1 MSNSMS
7 ELLKQAQTLQSKLSE
22 LQAEAERKTVEA
34 SSGGG
39 MVTAVVNGKLQLVSI
54 HIEPQIADAGDR
66 EMLEDLVVAAV
77 NEAIRKA
84 QQMMAEAMTRVTGGL
99 KIPGLGG

>member
-1 MSNSMS
+1 MSNPMAD
-7 ELLKQAQTLQSKLSE
+7 LLKQAQTLQSKLTE
-22 LQAEAERKTVEA
+22 LQAEAEHKTVEA

-39 MVTAVVNGKLQLVSI
+39 MVTAVVNGKLQLVRI
-54 HIEPQIADAGDR
+54 HIEPQIADGGDR

-84 QQMMAEAMTRVTGGL
+84 QQMMAEAMARVTGGL
-99 KIPGLGG
+99 KIPGLGA

>member
-1 MSNSMS
+1 
-7 ELLKQAQTLQSKLSE
+7 
-22 LQAEAERKTVEA
+22 
-34 SSGGG
+34 
-39 MVTAVVNGKLQLVSI
+39 
-54 HIEPQIADAGDR
+54 
-66 EMLEDLVVAAV
+66 MLEDLVVAAV

>member
-1 MSNSMS
+1 MSSNIS
-7 ELLKQAQTLQSKLSE
+7 EILKQAQTLQSKLSE
-22 LQAEAERKTVEA
+22 LSADAEQKTVEA

-39 MVTAVVNGKLQLVSI
+39 MVTADVNGKLQLVKL
-54 HIEPQIADAGDR
+54 HIEPQIVTGGDR